1 MCFPLTHSLYH
12 VSGLGSSWHFSQT
25 VKVSLCNRA
34 FLLAVEYIVRLK
46 TVCVTTKERERDI
59 NHVRKKI
66 KMKRGCDYSKN
77 LLEIDSIYIE
87 SSTDSGFVEKEDL
100 YDYLKGHPGSVQVN
114 IYPYPNVIPALSS
127 RGEKYVRSAPDAYG
141 DDDLLDLRACI
152 RRELRWEKI
161 SMLRR
166 TRVVDGR

>member
-1 MCFPLTHSLYH
+1 MVNLTRIHGQKKTALRLVPRALHLVSTQNTTLRSMILMCFPLTHSLYH

-46 TVCVTTKERERDI
+46 TVCVTTKKESVI
-59 NHVRKKI
+59 SIMYAKKI

-100 YDYLKGHPGSVQVN
+100 YDYLKGHPGSVQTFTR
-114 IYPYPNVIPALSS
+114 IP
-127 RGEKYVRSAPDAYG
+127 
-141 DDDLLDLRACI
+141 
-152 RRELRWEKI
+152 
-161 SMLRR
+161 
-166 TRVVDGR
+166 T

>member
-1 MCFPLTHSLYH
+1 MY
-12 VSGLGSSWHFSQT
+12 
-25 VKVSLCNRA
+25 A
-34 FLLAVEYIVRLK
+34 
-46 TVCVTTKERERDI
+46 
-59 NHVRKKI
+59 KKI

-100 YDYLKGHPGSVQVN
+100 YDYLKGHPSSVQVN

-141 DDDLLDLRACI
+141 DDDLLDLP
-152 RRELRWEKI
+152 
-161 SMLRR
+161 
-166 TRVVDGR
+166 RV